1 MPACVHRHT
10 QTHACMQTDESQCAL
25 PVIVCGTRR
34 EREGF
39 RGRQRETGRDRDI
52 EFLMMLWG

>member
-1 MPACVHRHT
+1 
-10 QTHACMQTDESQCAL
+10 MQTDESQCAL